1 MIGLFGYKN
10 PYFFGLGFNDYFRF
24 GEYKIRSWLSIVK
37 RTELELGF
45 DRLKQMGC
53 KHKNV
58 KWAVSSQHC

>member
-45 DRLKQMGC
+45 DRLY
-53 KHKNV
+53 
-58 KWAVSSQHC
+58 